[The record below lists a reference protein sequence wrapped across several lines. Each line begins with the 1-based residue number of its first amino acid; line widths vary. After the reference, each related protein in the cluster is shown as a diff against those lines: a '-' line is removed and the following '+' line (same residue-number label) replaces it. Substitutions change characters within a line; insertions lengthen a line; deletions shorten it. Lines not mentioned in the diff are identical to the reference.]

1 MLKNVKKGGKT
12 IDEELEKNIK
22 EWVRIRKES
31 FERKNNKKDPF
42 IIQTESKINGII
54 DKQKDENKE
63 EVSDMLEELIY
74 LFMNYSYEENQKY
87 YQLGFGDCFKIII
100 ETLKE

>member
-12 IDEELEKNIK
+12 IDEEFEKDVG
-22 EWVRIRKES
+22 EWIRIRKET
-31 FERKNNKKDPF
+31 FERKNNKKDQF
-42 IIQTESKINGII
+42 NIQTQSKIDGII
-54 DKQKDENKE
+54 EKLKDENKE
-63 EVSDMLEELIY
+63 EVSNMLEELIY
-74 LFMNYSYEENQKY
+74 LFMDYSYEENQKY